1 MALSREVQGR
11 QWVSMPDRDGRVN
24 GDSAAPNSQ
33 TPMKEQKSAWRRWGD
48 TLAILFVTG
57 LFLFVGLIFI
67 NPWLESLDAQWV
79 PCTVTSAEAATAS
92 GGGRAVRTSRPMVK
106 IQTQQCGEVGIFN
119 EITSDNQEQIASDL
133 RPGQTYEFE
142 MGWLSQ
148 RAAAGFWVF
157 DWMFD
162 AEATAFRAVSS

>member
-1 MALSREVQGR
+1 MTS
-11 QWVSMPDRDGRVN
+11 
-24 GDSAAPNSQ
+24 NSQ
-33 TPMKEQKSAWRRWGD
+33 KQGNAQGSPLKRWWNRVIVLLGIVM
-48 TLAILFVTG
+48 L
-57 LFLFVGLIFI
+57 LFVGLIFI

-92 GGGRAVRTSRPMVK
+92 GGGRTARTSRPMVK

-119 EITSDNQEQIASDL
+119 EITSENQQQIASEL
-133 RPGQTYEFE
+133 KPGQTYEFE

-148 RAAAGFWVF
+148 RAAAGIWVF

-162 AEATAFRAVSS
+162 PEATAFRTL